1 MASHESY
8 TSFPFGLHGI
18 LVDLSC
24 TQWLK
29 SIQIFL
35 WSLVFSCIFLLMTLN
50 INKNCF
56 LLMMRYVCYLIQ
68 NTISM
73 FRWNKVKLKKYIE
86 DILQVTTFKNKYAR
100 PYGINSRVEHSG
112 IIHDTIGKKWPNP
125 HMSNSNDESWCLCIL
140 CCAHPYILTVL
151 WPRNMIFD
159 SHNIMFC
166 MFQFAYIFL
175 ININNTL
182 RKLKLGFIRIV

>member
-24 TQWLK
+24 TRWLK

-112 IIHDTIGKKWPNP
+112 IIMTQLEKNDPIHTCLIAMMSHDACAFYLVPIHTYWP
-125 HMSNSNDESWCLCIL
+125 
-140 CCAHPYILTVL
+140 
-151 WPRNMIFD
+151 
-159 SHNIMFC
+159 FC
-166 MFQFAYIFL
+166 DQGTWFL
-175 ININNTL
+175 IATTSCFACSNLLT
-182 RKLKLGFIRIV
+182 FF